1 MGPQELIW
9 ARNSPREDKSAL
21 NPASQ
26 TSPNQESVSQ
36 SEPFSLKHSA
46 PNMGS
51 WVLCDHITRH
61 AL

>member
-36 SEPFSLKHSA
+36 SEPFSLNHVCSKHGQLGA
-46 PNMGS
+46 M
-51 WVLCDHITRH
+51 
-61 AL
+61 